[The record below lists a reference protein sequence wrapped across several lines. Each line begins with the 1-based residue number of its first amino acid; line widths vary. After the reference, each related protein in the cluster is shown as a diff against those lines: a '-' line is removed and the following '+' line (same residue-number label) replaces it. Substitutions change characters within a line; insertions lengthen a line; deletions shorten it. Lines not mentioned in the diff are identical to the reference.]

1 LRHRDIIEL
10 CGPCEEGRGDDL
22 EANQYQPTSV
32 PTTTGGALIPAFL
45 LVQTSNALKFRGNK
59 PRVRMNHFW
68 MIGKHGVHD
77 VHGDR
82 VLVVMVTELAV
93 MCQPIDEVITHLE
106 KIARVLVAVPLD
118 HDVCESQCVVTF
130 RVHRHRFVYAEEN

>member
-1 LRHRDIIEL
+1 
-10 CGPCEEGRGDDL
+10 
-22 EANQYQPTSV
+22 
-32 PTTTGGALIPAFL
+32 
-45 LVQTSNALKFRGNK
+45 
-59 PRVRMNHFW
+59 MNHFW